1 MSKTLKNVFQVFD
14 RIKKEVPKYRDKIVP
29 ICGDCSV
36 EELGISAEDRRTL
49 VNEVNVLDKITLR
62 RDKPVILIFTTF
74 IRSDVRCR

>member
-36 EELGISAEDRRTL
+36 EELGISAEDRKTL
-49 VNEVNVLDKITLR
+49 VNEVNV
-62 RDKPVILIFTTF
+62 
-74 IRSDVRCR
+74 